1 MDDSPF
7 ARLSGELRN
16 SIYEAAF
23 DTEFAITLQD
33 NAIQHGITRT
43 CRQLRRETLHMY
55 YSLARFNAH
64 LDDGPTAPLAR
75 WLEVLGRDNCL
86 LLREVNVWDM
96 HMLNATLHGLESTE
110 KLLRSTTAEGKKFVL
125 QPTGSWLLNSGW
137 YLKHLVVTLHHLGL
151 EIRNLS
157 LVNAPLDDL
166 SVSAASMTKPERTS
180 HFAIVPMSDDD
191 LVKAPACR
199 HPDMRDLLGHLGFQD
214 DMIEEVFDGLE
225 GTLVDQGD
233 HRSLLSGGVTT
244 LPQSEQRE
252 IRIRRGRRDIFLQ
265 FDGHT
270 GELLSTRETFVPRN
284 EDVVS

>member
-7 ARLSGELRN
+7 ARLSPELRN
-16 SIYEAAF
+16 AIYEAAF
-23 DTEFAITLQD
+23 NTEYAITLQD

-96 HMLNATLHGLESTE
+96 HMLNATVHGLESTE
-110 KLLRSTTAEGKKFVL
+110 KLLQSTTANGK
-125 QPTGSWLLNSGW
+125 NGW

-157 LVNAPLDDL
+157 LVNTSLDDL
-166 SVSAASMTKPERTS
+166 SASAGSTTKPERTS

-225 GTLVDQGD
+225 GTLVGQGD

-244 LPQSEQRE
+244 LVQSEQRE

>member
-7 ARLSGELRN
+7 ARLSPELRN
-16 SIYEAAF
+16 AIYEAAF

-64 LDDGPTAPLAR
+64 LDDGPTTPLAR
-75 WLEVLGRDNCL
+75 WLEVLGRNNCL

-96 HMLNATLHGLESTE
+96 HMLNATLHGLESTQ
-110 KLLRSTTAEGKKFVL
+110 KLLQSTTAEGK
-125 QPTGSWLLNSGW
+125 NGW

-157 LVNAPLDDL
+157 LVNAPLDDP
-166 SVSAASMTKPERTS
+166 SEGAGSTTPKPERTS

-199 HPDMRDLLGHLGFQD
+199 HPDMRDLLGHLGFQH

-225 GTLVDQGD
+225 GTLVGRGD

-244 LPQSEQRE
+244 LVQSEQRE
-252 IRIRRGRRDIFLQ
+252 IRIRRGRRDIFVQL
-265 FDGHT
+265 DGHT
-270 GELLSTRETFVPRN
+270 GELLSTREAFVPHEEN
-284 EDVVS
+284 GTM